1 MAQLL
6 SRPSTDLPTLHPL
19 SNPEYYLFD
28 FVFAAPI
35 GDRLTSPLENLI
47 FPTTLFISIAPV
59 FQYPPRSMR
68 RGMTSSAIGAP
79 ESTSKCAVRCYAYK
93 PRQKRSPLLH
103 QRNYMRSCNKFK
115 YVVATIFLCSTVSPA
130 IDLTGIVVDTGGK
143 PIAGARVALLRN
155 GCADTT
161 EENGLFRISC
171 IAGVTDRSEPGIIPA
186 VRIQRGILDFFVGNA
201 GTPVSIDAF
210 DLKGRRLW
218 KIAQKTELG
227 GRQSIVLPVNRINGN
242 VVSIIRLRI
251 GGDQTTFKVMK
262 PSNCGLA
269 MGSSEKNVRRTF
281 AKAMAGENDT
291 LRISAASYLTK
302 RIALTS
308 LIDTVDSIFLVP
320 ADLNFSCGSYP
331 KIDGSTSAQPLA
343 CVLASHIIG
352 VSYGWVMSTDGS
364 KRLFAHSTDR
374 PKAADSINTTIA
386 VHQGTHQAYVNI
398 ITGKADLSLICRPP
412 SPDEQRLADS
422 AEVELDVIPAA
433 HDAFIFIVNS
443 SNPISG
449 ITIKNAR
456 DIYTGALTNWNVLGG
471 WNQAIKPYQ
480 REANSG
486 SQELMLSLVMKNLTP
501 IVAPD
506 MILLGMM
513 GPFNKLDTDSLGICY
528 TVYFFKEF
536 MTIST
541 NVRSIAIEGI
551 TPDYNNII
559 DRRYPLNADVVVVT
573 RANQPRNS
581 PAYRLREFI
590 LSEEGQAVVKESG
603 YVPMFE

>member
-1 MAQLL
+1 MRSVMA
-6 SRPSTDLPTLHPL
+6 
-19 SNPEYYLFD
+19 F
-28 FVFAAPI
+28 
-35 GDRLTSPLENLI
+35 
-47 FPTTLFISIAPV
+47 
-59 FQYPPRSMR
+59 
-68 RGMTSSAIGAP
+68 
-79 ESTSKCAVRCYAYK
+79 KCAIAAV
-93 PRQKRSPLLH
+93 L
-103 QRNYMRSCNKFK
+103 MG
-115 YVVATIFLCSTVSPA
+115 STVSPA
-130 IDLTGIVVDTGGK
+130 IDLSGTVFDAGGK
-143 PIAGARVALLRN
+143 PIAGVRVALLRN

-161 EENGLFRISC
+161 EGNGQFHISC
-171 IAGVTDRSEPGIIPA
+171 ISGVAGRSQLEIKPA
-186 VRIQRGILDFFVGNA
+186 IRIQRGIINFSVGNA
-201 GTPVSIDAF
+201 GTYVSIEAF
-210 DLKGRRLW
+210 DLKGKQLW
-218 KIAQKTELG
+218 KIAQKTEKG
-227 GRQSIVLPVNRINGN
+227 GLQRIALPADKGNGN
-242 VVSIIRLRI
+242 AVSIMRLRI
-251 GGDQTTFKVMK
+251 DGARTTVRVIK
-262 PSNCGLA
+262 PSSRVITVGLA
-269 MGSSEKNVRRTF
+269 ETNIGRAH
-281 AKAMAGENDT
+281 AKALSDENDT
-291 LRISAASYLTK
+291 LRISATSYLTK
-302 RIALTS
+302 RIALAS

-320 ADLNFSCGSYP
+320 ADLNLTCGSYP

-422 AEVELDVIPAA
+422 AGVELDVIPAA

-456 DIYTGALTNWNVLGG
+456 DIYTGALTNWNALGWG
-471 WNQAIKPYQ
+471 NQAIKPYQ

-486 SQELMLSLVMKNLTP
+486 SQELMLSLVMKDLTP
-501 IVAPD
+501 VVAPD

-513 GPFNKLDTDSLGICY
+513 GPFNRLETDSLGICY

-541 NVRSIAIEGI
+541 NVRSIAVEGI
-551 TPDYNNII
+551 TPNYNNII
-559 DRRYPLNADVVVVT
+559 GRRYPLNADVVVVT
-573 RANQPRNS
+573 KANQSRNS

-590 LSEEGQAVVKESG
+590 LSEEGQAVIKESG